1 MKKLSYLLLAFFA
14 LGLVFQAC
22 DDTETYA
29 EKKEKERRWISN
41 YISANNIKVIREN
54 EFYANDT
61 TTDVSRNEYV
71 YFDDSGVYMQILKRG
86 DGELMRNGERAEFL
100 LRFVEVLVETGDT
113 LSTSNLI
120 GTNSYDV
127 MMCSKSSGEFTASFT
142 EGNMASNYGQSVPTG
157 WLVPL
162 NYIKPAVQLPN
173 EDLARVRVI
182 VPHSAGHQ
190 TASSYVAPYY
200 YEITYQK
207 KR

>member
-1 MKKLSYLLLAFFA
+1 MKKLSYLLFALFA
-14 LGLVFQAC
+14 LGFVFQAC

-29 EKKEKERRWISN
+29 EKQEKERKWIRN
-41 YISANNIKVIREN
+41 YISRNNINVITEE
-54 EFYANDT
+54 EFFANDT
-61 TTDVSRNEYV
+61 TTDVANNEYV

-86 DGELMRNGERAEFL
+86 EGELMQNGERAEFL
-100 LRFVEVLVETGDT
+100 LRFIEGLVETGDT

-120 GTNSYDV
+120 GTNSYDA
-127 MMCSKSSGEFTASFT
+127 MICTKSGGEFTASFT
-142 EGNMASNYGQSVPTG
+142 QGNMYAQYGQTVPTG

-162 NYIKPAVQLPN
+162 SYIKPAVQLPN
-173 EDLARVRVI
+173 AELARVKLI

-190 TASSYVAPYY
+190 NASSYVTPYF

>member
-1 MKKLSYLLLAFFA
+1 MFAFFA

-22 DDTETYA
+22 DDSETYA
-29 EKKEKERRWISN
+29 EKVSKERRWIRA
-41 YISANNIKVIREN
+41 YISSNNINVISED

-61 TTDVSRNEYV
+61 ITDVDNNEYV
-71 YFDDSGVYMQILKRG
+71 YFDDSGVYMQIVKRG
-86 DGELMRNGERAEFL
+86 KGELMQNGERAEFL
-100 LRFVEVLVETGDT
+100 LRFMEGYVETGDT

-120 GTNSYDV
+120 GTNSYPYDV
-127 MMCSKSSGEFTASFT
+127 MICSKSSGQFTATFT
-142 EGNMASNYGQSVPTG
+142 EGSMYYNYGSTVPTG

-162 NYIKPAVQLPN
+162 SYIKPAVQLPN
-173 EDLARVRVI
+173 DELARVKLI

-190 TASSYVAPYY
+190 TASSYVIPYF

>member
-1 MKKLSYLLLAFFA
+1 MKKLSYLLFAFFA

-22 DDTETYA
+22 DNSETYA
-29 EKKEKERRWISN
+29 GRVSKERRWIRD
-41 YISANNIKVIREN
+41 YISRNNINVITEN

-61 TTDVSRNEYV
+61 TTDVTNNEYV
-71 YFDDSGVYMQILKRG
+71 YFDDSGVYMQIIKRG
-86 DGELMRNGERAEFL
+86 EGELMQNGERAEFL
-100 LRFVEVLVETGDT
+100 LRFIEGYVETGDT
-113 LSTSNLI
+113 LVTSNLI

-127 MMCSKSSGEFTASFT
+127 MICSKSSGEFTASFT
-142 EGNMASNYGQSVPTG
+142 QGNMYSNYGQTVPTG

-162 NYIKPAVQLPN
+162 SYIKPAVQPPN
-173 EDLARVRVI
+173 DELARVKLI

-190 TASSYVAPYY
+190 TASSSVTPYF

>member
-1 MKKLSYLLLAFFA
+1 MIVAAGFA
-14 LGLVFQAC
+14 LQSC

-29 EKKEKERRWISN
+29 EKKEKERHWIDN
-41 YISANNIKVIREN
+41 YISENNITVISED
-54 EFYANDT
+54 EFYAKDS

-71 YFDDSGVYMQILKRG
+71 YFDDSGVYMQVIQRG
-86 DGELMRNGERAEFL
+86 EGELMENGERSEYL
-100 LRFVEVLVETGDT
+100 LRFIEGMVETGDT

-127 MMCSKSSGEFTASFT
+127 MICSKSVGEFIASFT
-142 EGNMASNYGQSVPTG
+142 EGNMYSNYGQSVPTG
-157 WLVPL
+157 WLIPL

-173 EDLARVRVI
+173 DRLARVKLI

-190 TASSYVAPYY
+190 TASSYVYPYF

>member
-14 LGLVFQAC
+14 LGMVFQSC

-29 EKKEKERRWISN
+29 EKKEKERKWINN
-41 YISANNIKVIREN
+41 YISKNNIKVISESD
-54 EFYANDT
+54 FLANDT
-61 TTDVSRNEYV
+61 TTDVSQNEYV

-86 DGELMRNGERAEFL
+86 EGDLMENGERAEFL

-142 EGNMASNYGQSVPTG
+142 QGNMASNYGQSVPTG

-162 NYIKPAVQLPN
+162 NYIKPDIQLPN
-173 EDLARVRVI
+173 DDLARVRLI

>member
-1 MKKLSYLLLAFFA
+1 MKKFSYLLFAFFA

-22 DDTETYA
+22 DDSETYA
-29 EKKEKERRWISN
+29 ERQSKERRWIRD
-41 YISANNIKVIREN
+41 YISRNDINVISEE

-61 TTDVSRNEYV
+61 TTNVDNNEYV

-86 DGELMRNGERAEFL
+86 KGELMQNGERAEFL
-100 LRFVEVLVETGDT
+100 LRFIEGLVETGDT

-120 GTNSYDV
+120 GTNSYD
-127 MMCSKSSGEFTASFT
+127 MMICSKSSGEFTASFT
-142 EGNMASNYGQSVPTG
+142 QGNMYSQYGQTVPTG

-162 NYIKPAVQLPN
+162 SYIKPAVQLPN
-173 EDLARVRVI
+173 EDLARVKLI

-190 TASSYVAPYY
+190 SASSSVTPYF

>member
-1 MKKLSYLLLAFFA
+1 MQGYTQLIEKMLEDEDNAIEAFIRDSNITVISQSQF
-14 LGLVFQAC
+14 
-22 DDTETYA
+22 YA
-29 EKKEKERRWISN
+29 QDSTTDPAK
-41 YISANNIKVIREN
+41 N
-54 EFYANDT
+54 EFVQLA
-61 TTDVSRNEYV
+61 
-71 YFDDSGVYMQILKRG
+71 SGVYMQILKRG

>member
-29 EKKEKERRWISN
+29 EKKEKERRLISN
-41 YISANNIKVIREN
+41 YISANNIKVISEN

-113 LSTSNLI
+113 MSTSNLI

-142 EGNMASNYGQSVPTG
+142 EGNTAPNYGQPVPTG